1 MYLDIVRLYTA
12 SEDTEIAEKTL
23 LEFEERYEKAH

>member
-12 SEDTEIAEKTL
+12 TKETEIAEKTL
-23 LEFEERYEKAH
+23 ERICRKI